1 VLNLSDVTR
10 LATEALAP
18 TALNPASPSVLAA
31 EVAKFDA
38 LAAEWWNP
46 RGPMRPLHAMNPARI
61 GWIDTRLRAAGLAGT
76 TVLDVGCGAGLAAES
91 LASAGYDVVGI
102 DAAPGPIAAARAHAP
117 AGLTL
122 RYEQTTAEHLAESGV
137 CFGAITALEV
147 IEHVADPAGFV
158 ASLARLLRPGGL
170 LFVSTLNRTPR
181 AYVTAKL
188 GAEYLLRLLP
198 VGTHEFRRFVTPAEL
213 AGYCRQAG
221 LLVDGLAGLQPELS
235 GRWRVTRDLSVNYIG
250 AASRAR

>member
-1 VLNLSDVTR
+1 
-10 LATEALAP
+10 
-18 TALNPASPSVLAA
+18 
-31 EVAKFDA
+31 
-38 LAAEWWNP
+38 
-46 RGPMRPLHAMNPARI
+46 
-61 GWIDTRLRAAGLAGT
+61 
-76 TVLDVGCGAGLAAES
+76 
-91 LASAGYDVVGI
+91 
-102 DAAPGPIAAARAHAP
+102 
-117 AGLTL
+117 
-122 RYEQTTAEHLAESGV
+122 
-137 CFGAITALEV
+137 V